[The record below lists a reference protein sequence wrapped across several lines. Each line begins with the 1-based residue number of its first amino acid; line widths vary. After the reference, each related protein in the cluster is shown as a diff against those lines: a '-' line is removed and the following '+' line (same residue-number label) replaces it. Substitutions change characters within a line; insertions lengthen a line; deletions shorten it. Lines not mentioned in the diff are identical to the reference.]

1 MNIEKRSSEFRS
13 LEKIT
18 NPDNSIYKY
27 KTKGRSPK
35 NFRNYQSRIA
45 LFKDVRDGNMNTKV
59 VGEIRSRWNKKGNP
73 KSKSKDQVSVM
84 QIVDNCLDLRE
95 RFIDFF

>member
-1 MNIEKRSSEFRS
+1 M
-13 LEKIT
+13 
-18 NPDNSIYKY
+18 
-27 KTKGRSPK
+27 
-35 NFRNYQSRIA
+35 
-45 LFKDVRDGNMNTKV
+45 FKDVRDGNMSTKV

-95 RFIDFF
+95 KFIDFF